1 MTTLLQDILAHNRAV
16 TEKEGEAR
24 RAAAVALKKTPHR
37 RCAIFTCMD
46 ARLVEM
52 VEPALGIRRGR
63 RGAAQRRQHHRHA

>member
-46 ARLVEM
+46 ARLWKWWN
-52 VEPALGIRRGR
+52 PPWASD
-63 RGAAQRRQHHRHA
+63 AATP